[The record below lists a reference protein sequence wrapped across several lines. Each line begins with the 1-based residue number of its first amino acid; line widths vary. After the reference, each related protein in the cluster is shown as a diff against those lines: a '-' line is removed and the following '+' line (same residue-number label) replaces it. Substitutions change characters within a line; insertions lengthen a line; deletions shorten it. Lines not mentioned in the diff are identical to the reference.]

1 VTPILATNSLQL
13 HIGILREGAENGQK
27 RRRYGVWGDAMKM
40 EMKRKLP
47 QIVAFWRKS
56 LPICLPTITQT
67 HRNG

>member
-1 VTPILATNSLQL
+1 MGKSAVDM
-13 HIGILREGAENGQK
+13 GF
-27 RRRYGVWGDAMKM
+27 WGDAMKM

-47 QIVAFWRKS
+47 QIVAFWLKS